1 MRMLATA
8 NQLDAAQG
16 RGCRHVRRP
25 GRLAWGEGA
34 AHPRQRDPAAFA
46 RLLAFLSALVYD
58 DWHCYR
64 ARFRPVVGAVFSR
77 SASQFGSKAPAAS
90 VTRREVLIGGICLC
104 CLPES
109 GEAAPLALTEV
120 GRGIFVRT
128 GLHEETAPANAG
140 GIANIGFIIG
150 HESVLITDSG
160 GSRADGEWLLA
171 EIRKRTDKPIRHV
184 LITHVHPDHAF
195 GAAAF
200 ARDQP
205 AIIGHHALRAALE
218 VRGEY
223 YRKRLTEALG
233 PERAGHVVY
242 PTVAVKDGAEIDLGG
257 RVLRLIAHG
266 KAHTDCDLSMLDV
279 ETGLLFPADLL
290 FVNRVPSLDGS
301 LRGWLAEAER
311 LKRLGASRAVPG
323 HGPPVVDLAPAITDL
338 TRYLALLRDET
349 SEAIAAGLSIGEAAG
364 TVAQAERSRWALF
377 DDYNA
382 RNVIQA
388 YKELEWG

>member
-1 MRMLATA
+1 MMG
-8 NQLDAAQG
+8 DVF
-16 RGCRHVRRP
+16 CRS
-25 GRLAWGEGA
+25 G
-34 AHPRQRDPAAFA
+34 
-46 RLLAFLSALVYD
+46 
-58 DWHCYR
+58 
-64 ARFRPVVGAVFSR
+64 
-77 SASQFGSKAPAAS
+77 SQSGSKAPAAP
-90 VTRREVLIGGICLC
+90 VTRREVLIGGMCLC
-104 CLPES
+104 CLPQS
-109 GEAAPLALTEV
+109 AGAASPALTEV
-120 GRGIFVRT
+120 GQGIFVRT
-128 GLHEETAPANAG
+128 GPHEETAPANAG

-150 HESVLITDSG
+150 RDSVLVTDSG

-200 ARDQP
+200 AGDQP

-223 YRKRLTEALG
+223 YRRRLAEALG
-233 PERAGHVVY
+233 PERAGRVVY
-242 PTVAVKDGAEIDLGG
+242 PTVAVKDGTEIDLGG

-290 FVNRVPSLDGS
+290 FVSRVPSLDGS

-311 LKRLGASRAVPG
+311 LKGLGASRGVPG
-323 HGPPVVDLAPAITDL
+323 HGPPVVDIVPAIAGL
-338 TRYLALLRDET
+338 TRYLSVLRDET
-349 SEAIAAGLSIGEAAG
+349 RKAIAAGVSIGEAAR
-364 TVAQAERSRWALF
+364 TVAQAERSQWALF

-388 YKELEWG
+388 YKELEWE

>member
-1 MRMLATA
+1 MLG
-8 NQLDAAQG
+8 D
-16 RGCRHVRRP
+16 
-25 GRLAWGEGA
+25 
-34 AHPRQRDPAAFA
+34 
-46 RLLAFLSALVYD
+46 
-58 DWHCYR
+58 
-64 ARFRPVVGAVFSR
+64 VFSR
-77 SASQFGSKAPAAS
+77 PASQSGSKAPGAP
-90 VTRREVLIGGICLC
+90 VTRREVLISGLCLC

-109 GEAAPLALTEV
+109 AGAAPPALTEV

-128 GLHEETAPANAG
+128 GPHEEAAPANSG

-150 HESVLITDSG
+150 RDSVLITDSG
-160 GSRADGEWLLA
+160 GSRADGERLRE
-171 EIRKRTDKPIRHV
+171 EIRNRTDKPIRHV

-195 GAAAF
+195 GAAAL
-200 ARDQP
+200 AGDQP
-205 AIIGHHALRAALE
+205 AVIGHHALGAALE

-223 YRKRLTEALG
+223 YRRRLTEALG

-301 LRGWLAEAER
+301 LQGWLTEIER
-311 LKRLGASRAVPG
+311 LKALGASRAVPG
-323 HGPPVVDLAPAITDL
+323 HGPPVVDLAPAIADL
-338 TRYLALLRDET
+338 TRYLSLLRDQT
-349 SEAIAAGLSIGEAAG
+349 SEAIAAGLSIGEAAR

-388 YKELEWG
+388 YKELEWR